1 MKTIKNMKNLYVIIL
16 LGIITGC
23 SSKIDENQIIGKYEI
38 DKFVIRDSLV
48 KVKEYRLLLLN
59 PDKTFELK
67 NYDKKEN
74 SKGTWK
80 AEKTMNDDGI
90 IIAFSFLNRK
100 IEGKLNGS
108 GNIITFNY
116 PNDLYLGKYSHLL
129 YVKLNK

>member
-38 DKFVIRDSLV
+38 DKFVIRDSL
-48 KVKEYRLLLLN
+48 VKEYRLLLLN